1 MSMKPEASLSFQAG
15 DWMEGTPY
23 RVVRPLGVGGM
34 GEVYEVDHTRTGTR
48 RAVKVARP
56 LSADALLP
64 QRLIREAR
72 ALRAID
78 HPNVVRVFE
87 VGALPDGRPYF
98 AMELLD
104 GACLR
109 HLIVEQSPMVF
120 VRAVRLILQA
130 LDGLAA
136 IQAQGLVHRDV
147 KPSNLFVDVCGVV
160 KVLDLGIVKS
170 TNPYASGPRT
180 RDGMVLG
187 TTRYMAPEQLSG
199 ACVDARA
206 DVYSA
211 GLVLVELLVGR
222 KFRNSA
228 WRRDGSPNL
237 PRDLPSGLASVIGRA
252 LAREPEQRFSCAEEL
267 ASALRLWVPVP
278 PVAPRRRAPVLLAR
292 SKPVLEGRTRCT
304 ATQVSE
310 PPPQA
315 RAWLW
320 GVQLGLLVFA
330 LFAMVI
336 ATGVTWRAVR
346 SPALDPAR
354 CSAATVSSSLPAG
367 TVGEAPVA
375 R

>member
-1 MSMKPEASLSFQAG
+1 MKPEASLSFQVG

-23 RVVRPLGVGGM
+23 RVVRPLGLGGM

-48 RAVKVARP
+48 RAVKVARHD
-56 LSADALLP
+56 LADALVP
-64 QRLIREAR
+64 QRLIREAK
-72 ALRAID
+72 ALRAIE

-87 VGALPDGRPYF
+87 VGELLDGRPYF
-98 AMELLD
+98 AMELLE

-109 HLIVEQSPMVF
+109 RLVAEQAPLAHA
-120 VRAVRLILQA
+120 RAVRLIVHA

-147 KPSNLFVDVCGVV
+147 KPSNLFVDVSGVV

-237 PRDLPSGLASVIGRA
+237 PHDLPPGLGSVIGRA
-252 LAREPEQRFSCAEEL
+252 LARDPAQRFTCAEEL

-278 PVAPRRRAPVLLAR
+278 PIAPRRRAPLLLAR
-292 SKPVLEGRTRCT
+292 SKPVMDEGTGCT
-304 ATQVSE
+304 ATEVGRH
-310 PPPQA
+310 PPRQP

-320 GVQLGLLVFA
+320 GVQVGLLVFA

-336 ATGVTWRAVR
+336 ATGVTWRAIR
-346 SPALDPAR
+346 TADLDPAR
-354 CSAATVSSSLPAG
+354 CSAATVSSSLPKG
-367 TVGEAPVA
+367 TVGEASSA

>member
-1 MSMKPEASLSFQAG
+1 MKPEASLSFQVG

-23 RVVRPLGVGGM
+23 RVVRPLGLGGM
-34 GEVYEVDHTRTGTR
+34 GEVYEVDHTRAGTR
-48 RAVKVARP
+48 RAVKVARHD
-56 LSADALLP
+56 LADALVS
-64 QRLIREAR
+64 QRLIREAK
-72 ALRAID
+72 ALRAIE

-87 VGALPDGRPYF
+87 VGELPDGRPYF
-98 AMELLD
+98 AMELLE
-104 GACLR
+104 GVCLR
-109 HLIVEQSPMVF
+109 RLVAEQAPLAYA
-120 VRAVRLILQA
+120 RAVRLIVHA

-147 KPSNLFVDVCGVV
+147 KPSNLFVDVSGVV

-237 PRDLPSGLASVIGRA
+237 PHDLPPGLGSVISRA
-252 LAREPEQRFSCAEEL
+252 LARDPEQRFNCAEEL

-278 PVAPRRRAPVLLAR
+278 PIAPRRRAPLLLAR
-292 SKPVLEGRTRCT
+292 SKPVMEEGTGCT
-304 ATQVSE
+304 ATEVGRH
-310 PPPQA
+310 PPRQP

-336 ATGVTWRAVR
+336 ATGVTWRAIR
-346 SPALDPAR
+346 TADLEPAR
-354 CSAATVSSSLPAG
+354 CSAVTVSSSLPTG

>member
-1 MSMKPEASLSFQAG
+1 MKPEASLSFQVG

-23 RVVRPLGVGGM
+23 RVVRPLGLGGM
-34 GEVYEVDHTRTGTR
+34 GEVYEVDHTRAGTR
-48 RAVKVARP
+48 RAVKVARHD
-56 LSADALLP
+56 LADALVS
-64 QRLIREAR
+64 QRLIREAK
-72 ALRAID
+72 ALRAIE

-87 VGALPDGRPYF
+87 VGELPDGRPYF
-98 AMELLD
+98 AMELLE
-104 GACLR
+104 GVCLR
-109 HLIVEQSPMVF
+109 RLVAEQAPLAYA
-120 VRAVRLILQA
+120 RAVRLIVHA

-147 KPSNLFVDVCGVV
+147 KPSNLFVDVSGVV

-237 PRDLPSGLASVIGRA
+237 PHDLPPGLGSVISRA
-252 LAREPEQRFSCAEEL
+252 LARDPEQRFNCAEEL

-278 PVAPRRRAPVLLAR
+278 PIAPRRRAPLLLAR
-292 SKPVLEGRTRCT
+292 SK
-304 ATQVSE
+304 
-310 PPPQA
+310 
-315 RAWLW
+315 
-320 GVQLGLLVFA
+320 
-330 LFAMVI
+330 
-336 ATGVTWRAVR
+336 
-346 SPALDPAR
+346 
-354 CSAATVSSSLPAG
+354 
-367 TVGEAPVA
+367 
-375 R
+375 